1 MEASKSF
8 DQSLIRTM
16 LLGQLR
22 LNLESSTTSLLQRT
36 KSIKLAVDIA
46 TAAARGGG
54 ANWSRAQLITC
65 LGLNDNSN
73 SNSNSKSKSTTHR
86 TKAKTGVKKSKK
98 IVARAR
104 NNRLKK
110 DRRRVPGRKRMVVKE
125 RIRVLKSLIP
135 GAVSLNHRSLILEAL
150 DYVVSLRE
158 QVNAMRRITDALVRQ

>member
-1 MEASKSF
+1 
-8 DQSLIRTM
+8 M

-65 LGLNDNSN
+65 LGLNDN